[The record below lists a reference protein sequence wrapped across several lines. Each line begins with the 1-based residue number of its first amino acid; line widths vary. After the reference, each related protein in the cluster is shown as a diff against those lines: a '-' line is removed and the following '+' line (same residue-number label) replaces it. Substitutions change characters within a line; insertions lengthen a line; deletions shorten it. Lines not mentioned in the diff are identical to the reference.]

1 MGIRINEHEIQA
13 FSEII
18 TLNILNKTRKY
29 YGRET
34 RESNEFVNELQN
46 DTKEYLKKLIEAT
59 N

>member
-1 MGIRINEHEIQA
+1 MGLKINEQEIQA

-18 TLNILNKTRKY
+18 TFNILNKTREY
-29 YGRET
+29 YGRKT

-46 DTKEYLKKLIEAT
+46 DTKEYLKKLIETT